1 MFKGALLILLTVSI
15 TVTKNV
21 KITKFQAI
29 RESLATEKMVSRD
42 HIIDI

>member
-1 MFKGALLILLTVSI
+1 MFEEVLLILLTVSI

-29 RESLATEKMVSRD
+29 RETLATEKMVSRD